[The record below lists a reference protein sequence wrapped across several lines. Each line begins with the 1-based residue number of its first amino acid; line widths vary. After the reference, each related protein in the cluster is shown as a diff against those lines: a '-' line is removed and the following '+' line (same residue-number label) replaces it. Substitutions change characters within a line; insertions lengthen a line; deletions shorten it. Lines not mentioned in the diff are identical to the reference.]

1 MEVDSKSP
9 LIQAVDSTLLNKFH
23 PELNFGCLG
32 DKEHFTDAEDHNL
45 WKQEYER
52 HFKHP
57 AHFPLFLQCNYL
69 CRMFKCGLLDL
80 KKGRQWS
87 KVCVHCG
94 LEEAALVL
102 VFLNSEGFC
111 PVLWCRRWR
120 AGRPEGSCSLVL
132 SWGCR
137 KEGGDHTVDLERCC

>member
-23 PELNFGCLG
+23 PEL
-32 DKEHFTDAEDHNL
+32 
-45 WKQEYER
+45 R
-52 HFKHP
+52 
-57 AHFPLFLQCNYL
+57 
-69 CRMFKCGLLDL
+69 
-80 KKGRQWS
+80 GRQWS
-87 KVCVHCG
+87 KVCVHRG

-120 AGRPEGSCSLVL
+120 AGRPEGACSLVL